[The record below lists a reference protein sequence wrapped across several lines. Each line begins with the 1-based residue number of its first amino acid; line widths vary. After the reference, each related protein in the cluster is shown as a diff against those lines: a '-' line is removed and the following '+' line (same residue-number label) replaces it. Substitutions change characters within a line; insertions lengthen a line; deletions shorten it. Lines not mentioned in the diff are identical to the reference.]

1 VSELVQEPDFLQAKD
16 GTQFLTLY
24 HNFRITMQTWQRN
37 LYTLWV
43 AELVTVAGF
52 TVVHP
57 FLPYYVQEL
66 GVTEL
71 RQVEFWSGLVFASHG
86 VVMAI
91 FSPIWGSM
99 ADRYGRKLMVV
110 RAMFGGAVVMG
121 AMGFVQNVQ
130 QLVVLRALQGCL
142 TGTTAAAT
150 TLVASSV
157 PRQRAGQALGLLQ
170 MAVYSGASAGPLLGG
185 LVADHFGY
193 RAAFVVTGVLL
204 FLAGITVAIFVHEE
218 FEPPHREV
226 GSQKGDFW
234 LGVRVVFRSRELL
247 GVLGIELMM
256 RWATRIMVPVLPLFV
271 QTLVPGEARV
281 ASLVGLITGLR
292 AVTGAVGAVLLGR
305 ASDRWGYRT
314 VLLICALGAVLVYM
328 PQFFVTTPIQLLI
341 LQAAAGAAM
350 GGGLAAIGALLA
362 NLSPKGRQGAVYGL
376 DWSAVSAANGLGP
389 MTGAVVA
396 MGLGLRAS
404 FLFAAAVYGL
414 AVLMVMGAL
423 IANRSRQRQRKLS
436 P

>member
-1 VSELVQEPDFLQAKD
+1 
-16 GTQFLTLY
+16 
-24 HNFRITMQTWQRN
+24 
-37 LYTLWV
+37 
-43 AELVTVAGF
+43 
-52 TVVHP
+52 
-57 FLPYYVQEL
+57 
-66 GVTEL
+66 
-71 RQVEFWSGLVFASHG
+71 
-86 VVMAI
+86 MAI
-91 FSPIWGSM
+91 
-99 ADRYGRKLMVV
+99 
-110 RAMFGGAVVMG
+110 
-121 AMGFVQNVQ
+121 
-130 QLVVLRALQGCL
+130 
-142 TGTTAAAT
+142 
-150 TLVASSV
+150 
-157 PRQRAGQALGLLQ
+157 
-170 MAVYSGASAGPLLGG
+170 YSGASAGPLLGG

-193 RAAFVVTGVLL
+193 RAAFVVTGALL

-218 FEPPHREV
+218 FEPPHCEV

-234 LGVRVVFRSRELL
+234 LGVRAVLRSRELL
-247 GVLGIELMM
+247 GVLSIELVM
-256 RWATRIMVPVLPLFV
+256 RLGTRIMVPVLPLFV
-271 QTLVPGEARV
+271 QTLVPGRARV

-292 AVTGAVGAVLLGR
+292 AVTGAVGAVFLGR
-305 ASDRWGYRT
+305 ASDRMGYRT

-328 PQFFVTTPIQLLI
+328 PQFFVTTPVQLLI

-376 DWSAVSAANGLGP
+376 DWSVVSAANGLGP
-389 MTGAVVA
+389 ITGAVVA